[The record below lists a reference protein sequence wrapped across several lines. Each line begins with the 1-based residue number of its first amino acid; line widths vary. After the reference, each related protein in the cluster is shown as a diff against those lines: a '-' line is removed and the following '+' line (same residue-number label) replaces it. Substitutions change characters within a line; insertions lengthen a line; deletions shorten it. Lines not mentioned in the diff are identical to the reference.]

1 VESRQSA
8 DPESEEDSV
17 AYWYNIATKQVETDE
32 NRSQNDDV
40 MGPYDTEEQARGA
53 LESARQNTE
62 QWDAEDR
69 AWEGTDEPEA

>member
-1 VESRQSA
+1 M
-8 DPESEEDSV
+8 

-32 NRSQNDDV
+32 NRSRNDDV

-53 LESARQNTE
+53 LDTARARTE

>member
-1 VESRQSA
+1 M
-8 DPESEEDSV
+8 
-17 AYWYNIATKQVETDE
+17 AYWYKIATKQVETDD
-32 NRSQNDDV
+32 NRSRNDDV

-69 AWEGTDEPEA
+69 AWEGKDEDDLED